1 MQRKAKI
8 INFVKCHNTAL
19 SAFKLGSS
27 DGSMAESCT
36 ISSSDLSEEMVRDS
50 AILPSENPSL
60 NAASAVFWLQKV
72 VKINFRVK
80 KMV

>member
-50 AILPSENPSL
+50 AILPSENPSYTL
-60 NAASAVFWLQKV
+60 SNVLRESTSKYAC
-72 VKINFRVK
+72 
-80 KMV
+80 